1 MHNGTTLLL
10 EDKYGQHH
18 LFTITNISYAIR
30 EINITYNIT
39 CRDSFSYQ
47 LSRQNE
53 GYTINNDP
61 TSDDFLGAKNIDEWT
76 QNYIIPECYIQSY
89 SYLPLH
95 KGLYLNT
102 QSVLK
107 QFSYGDN
114 LTDVDIMIK
123 RPYTSTSTP
132 EYYETFPFAI
142 SGSTANGALIALAE
156 ELGLMVRVYEYLADD
171 HHIRK
176 FFWYEPE
183 RNERNNG
190 LMYSPY
196 TDIQSFS
203 FEHRGESLTSILN
216 VTGASNN
223 DQLITLFP
231 AVTPFFNLLFNSNLW
246 AETTYY
252 PGMFRELCEAKRYYL
267 TDEMS
272 DQADLQIELNEA
284 QVNSYYDFTLK
295 NKGEDTLFI
304 NPLYQYYTLNTPD

>member
-1 MHNGTTLLL
+1 
-10 EDKYGQHH
+10 
-18 LFTITNISYAIR
+18 
-30 EINITYNIT
+30 
-39 CRDSFSYQ
+39 
-47 LSRQNE
+47 
-53 GYTINNDP
+53 
-61 TSDDFLGAKNIDEWT
+61 
-76 QNYIIPECYIQSY
+76 
-89 SYLPLH
+89 
-95 KGLYLNT
+95 
-102 QSVLK
+102 
-107 QFSYGDN
+107 
-114 LTDVDIMIK
+114 MIK

-216 VTGASNN
+216 VTGANNN

-231 AVTPFFNLLFNSNLW
+231 AVTPFFNLLFNSNL
-246 AETTYY
+246 
-252 PGMFRELCEAKRYYL
+252 
-267 TDEMS
+267 
-272 DQADLQIELNEA
+272 
-284 QVNSYYDFTLK
+284 
-295 NKGEDTLFI
+295 
-304 NPLYQYYTLNTPD
+304 